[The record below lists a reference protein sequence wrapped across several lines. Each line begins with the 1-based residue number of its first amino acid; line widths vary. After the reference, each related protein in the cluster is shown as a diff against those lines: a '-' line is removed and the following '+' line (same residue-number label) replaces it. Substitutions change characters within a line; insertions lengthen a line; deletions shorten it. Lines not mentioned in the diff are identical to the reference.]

1 MGVLLRKY
9 VILVYF
15 LTIAA
20 NCIFLYYDLPYV
32 AITSSLP
39 VPLLLLYL
47 FLKDPHIN
55 SPAGKFI
62 FYIGLLF
69 AFLGDVLQIVVNNE
83 LFFTSSLVAF
93 MLMNGCYSIAF
104 YQLNRGGLKK
114 PFAFLVAILVLAVLG
129 YAFVSLLEKEIGAY
143 KVPLIL
149 YMSTLIM
156 MTAFAIHAA
165 GSEKYYQIAV
175 KYLLPGTIIFIIQN
189 IIFALNLFHL
199 GGPSDGFIYSIIPY
213 AIAQFLLVR
222 GMEKAYL

>member
-1 MGVLLRKY
+1 MGELRKY
-9 VILVYF
+9 VILFYF
-15 LTIAA
+15 LTIFV
-20 NCIFLYYDLPYV
+20 NCLFLHYDLPYV

-69 AFLGDVLQIVVNNE
+69 AFFGDVLQIVVNNE
-83 LFFTSSLVAF
+83 LFFTCSLVAF
-93 MLMNGCYSIAF
+93 MLMNVCYSISF
-104 YQLNRGGLKK
+104 YNLNRGGLKK
-114 PFAFLVAILVLAVLG
+114 PIAFLAAIVVLAVMG
-129 YAFVSLLEKEIGAY
+129 YAFVSILEAEIGAY
-143 KVPLIL
+143 KLPLIL

-165 GSEKYYQIAV
+165 GSEHYYRIAV

-199 GGPSDGFIYSIIPY
+199 GGSSDGFIYSSIAY
-213 AIAQFLLVR
+213 AIAQFLMIK
-222 GMEKAYL
+222 GMEKVYL